1 MLDKRSKMI
10 IDEINFWKEHK
21 ILPESYCDYLINL
34 YSKGEPIE
42 KDERNSWWS
51 GGRAL
56 LLIQLSLILLMIP
69 FSFLVIYFT
78 ELHML
83 MQIGILSLFMS
94 YSLWVLYDLKKRH
107 MNYVYIPLL
116 AMLFFI
122 LISTEYL
129 VRLIIEKH
137 WVSGVI
143 IFLNFFMWFV
153 IGRKVNIKY
162 VKYCGMIG
170 LCMVCFY
177 FVYKISY
184 VVL

>member
-1 MLDKRSKMI
+1 MLDERSKMI
-10 IDEINFWKEHK
+10 IEEINFWKEHK

-42 KDERNSWWS
+42 QDENKSWRS
-51 GGRAL
+51 VGRAL
-56 LLIQLSLILLMIP
+56 LLIQLSLILLMVP

-78 ELHML
+78 ELHPL
-83 MQIGILSLFMS
+83 MQIGILSLFIA
-94 YSLWVLYDLKKRH
+94 YSLWLLYDFKKRQV
-107 MNYVYIPLL
+107 NLVYIPLL
-116 AMLFFI
+116 AILFLI

-129 VRLIIEKH
+129 ARLILEEH

-143 IFLNFFMWFV
+143 IFFNFVMWSV
-153 IGRKVNIKY
+153 IGKKVNIKY

-170 LCMVCFY
+170 LCMVCIY
-177 FVYKISY
+177 FVYKISH